1 MLQKF
6 DVVGVHFRI
15 DEALHAYVEQKLRIL
30 DRYVPKHERT
40 VAHLEVRLY
49 EQKQDSRRLPTCEAI
64 LRLPGETFALTET
77 GVTPYAA
84 VDIVKAKLKQEL
96 SRYRGEYPDGKQR
109 RHLFGRLR
117 GRLASIIP
125 GRQ

>member
-6 DVVGVHFRI
+6 DVIGIHVKI
-15 DEALHAYVEQKLRIL
+15 DQALHAYLEQKLRSM

-40 VAHLEVRLY
+40 AAHLEVRLY
-49 EQKQDSRRLPTCEAI
+49 EQRQDNHKLPTCEAI

-84 VDIVKAKLKQEL
+84 VDIVKAKLKLDL
-96 SRYRGEYPDGKQR
+96 SHYRGEYPDGKQR
-109 RHLFGRLR
+109 RHLSGRLR
-117 GRLASIIP
+117 DRLGSIIL
-125 GRQ
+125 G